1 MSKIMWGTVRTA
13 TDLVAWKKEKG
24 GERMMET
31 HLPAE
36 KKCTDVTVI
45 NIFLT
50 FTLLPGSIKY
60 EVVFNI
66 NIQLYKGT
74 QKLHDSVCCLGCSW
88 GLYRCSCEQ
97 GCDLSGMEK
106 PRIKPDGGERVL
118 LFMKRHEGGLA
129 RLWKLHH
136 TVTGGSLLIAKGRGH
151 TLHVLLHH
159 FRHKWKGESGTPI
172 IL

>member
-1 MSKIMWGTVRTA
+1 MWGTVGTA

-50 FTLLPGSIKY
+50 FTLLPGSIKC

-66 NIQLYKGT
+66 KTVQRDTEAARQRLLPWLLMGT
-74 QKLHDSVCCLGCSW
+74 L
-88 GLYRCSCEQ
+88 
-97 GCDLSGMEK
+97 
-106 PRIKPDGGERVL
+106 
-118 LFMKRHEGGLA
+118 
-129 RLWKLHH
+129 
-136 TVTGGSLLIAKGRGH
+136 
-151 TLHVLLHH
+151 
-159 FRHKWKGESGTPI
+159 
-172 IL
+172 